1 MNLTEEEIKLMQEI
15 KSMKISKER
24 FAELVKEEVSE
35 YNKKLNESVEEGVKD
50 DTVRKKG
57 DVDDMLKRYDKTMK
71 KLNLEDIKATVQQ
84 VVEEFIGTTKQEVR
98 HRGYRGSSYG
108 GKKKYFGDPGFSF
121 DTGRNQP
128 YRLKKDDDPT
138 PPEKVKKQSKKYE
151 PLSEEVIQE
160 REQSL
165 ANHLQ
170 HGALFEDGEAV
181 NEEWLYETIAPALCE
196 CPDLMPEAEYRG
208 RKVKLNK
215 IMRGD
220 VKKFKVFV
228 KDPKTG
234 NVKKVNFGHG
244 GSSARK
250 KGEKTMRIRKSNP
263 KARKNFRARHN
274 CDNPGP
280 KTKARNWSCR
290 KW

>member
-1 MNLTEEEIKLMQEI
+1 MKVTREELR
-15 KSMKISKER
+15 S
-24 FAELVKEEVSE
+24 VVSE
-35 YNKKLNESVEEGVKD
+35 VLDE
-50 DTVRKKG
+50 
-57 DVDDMLKRYDKTMK
+57 MLKEGRYGRYYGKAGRDPAMDYGRGRRSPHRLDREEYEYNVRGNTANAKGANDARENRPKMSPEAFERAFPKLFDRYDSY
-71 KLNLEDIKATVQQ
+71 E
-84 VVEEFIGTTKQEVR
+84 
-98 HRGYRGSSYG
+98 RGYDGA
-108 GKKKYFGDPGFSF
+108 
-121 DTGRNQP
+121 
-128 YRLKKDDDPT
+128 
-138 PPEKVKKQSKKYE
+138 KQNEEYE
-151 PLSEEVIQE
+151 QMAEELIQE

-165 ANHLQ
+165 LSHLE
-170 HGALFEDGEAV
+170 HGAIFEDGETV
-181 NEEWLYETIAPALCE
+181 NEEWLYETISPALCE

-280 KTKARNWSCR
+280 KTKARYWACR
-290 KW
+290 TW